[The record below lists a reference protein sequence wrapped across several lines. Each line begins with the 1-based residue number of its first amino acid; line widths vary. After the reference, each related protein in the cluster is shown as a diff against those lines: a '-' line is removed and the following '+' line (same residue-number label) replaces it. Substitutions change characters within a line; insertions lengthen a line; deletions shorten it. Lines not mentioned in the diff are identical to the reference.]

1 MFNAIHF
8 YRIARWL
15 YLHHIPFLPKFFQL
29 LIFLFYNSNISYK
42 CDIGKKTKFSHG
54 GIGILFN
61 DKVKIGENC
70 GIGANVSIVGQTP
83 HINVPVLKDDIRI
96 SPGAVIQGP
105 VIIESHVM
113 IGANAVVNKSVP
125 EYAIVAGIPARIIG
139 DVRNLD
145 YKRTTK
151 AFKEGWKDYLTTND
165 DKQKHH

>member
-1 MFNAIHF
+1 MFNAIHI

-29 LIFLFYNSNISYK
+29 LIFLFYNCNISYK

-61 DKVKIGENC
+61 DKVRIGKNC
-70 GIGANVSIVGQTP
+70 AIGANVAIVGQTP
-83 HINVPVLKDDIRI
+83 YVNVPVLKDDIRI

-113 IGANAVVNKSVP
+113 IGANSVVNKSVP
-125 EYAIVAGIPARIIG
+125 EYAIVAGVPARIIG
-139 DVRNLD
+139 DTRELD
-145 YKRTTK
+145 YTRKSK
-151 AFKEGWKDYLTTND
+151 AFKTEYRDYLKKPD
-165 DKQKHH
+165 DK